1 MGGIRG
7 GFSTNNGR
15 ATWQAPSPER
25 TGVFFPLMRSWAAGI
40 VALYG
45 SGYLLGFAYDAF
57 ANVERLDSFAW
68 RLALIHLP
76 NVLGTVL
83 AVWIAARLL
92 PEPHRESAL
101 LYLAAALAMPILA
114 AARALLVAW
123 GLLTVEGISMMA
135 AAAVF
140 GGAAGLALDHLF
152 RPRRGGPTV
161 TTHGWGDSG
170 ASATEYMGTIVVAAA
185 VVTALSGT
193 SLGQTVANRI
203 RAEICKV
210 TGGSCATSDTAAGP
224 EKGLTDAQFEPALCN
239 THNESSTAG
248 NEVKLGWF
256 KIGNEYGFQKQD
268 YTTKDK
274 DKDGKP
280 VRKYRITF
288 SEAGKLGAT
297 WKPKFGLE
305 AGELEKQP
313 AAVEVE
319 GGLKFTSGDT
329 FEFDTAKKRD
339 DFLKKLD
346 ERASA
351 KAAMQFGRDYTSV
364 RAADRFL
371 KLDKEINDT
380 VKGQKISYGTIGA
393 EVTPNGSFQ
402 LSKEESA
409 VLSAKL
415 GGKLK
420 VSPSVTLTHDTIHN
434 LEGMT
439 YTFELEGGNSLD
451 MSGGGAGV
459 KGDASRKRTASVTV
473 NRDPKDHNKLKSI
486 VITHTSQ
493 SKGSGKLSGDKGK
506 EGSTPDPD
514 TGKKPKGK
522 VQGNTSADAT
532 ETETVTN
539 TIRFQDSDDPAKQTV
554 ADHDRATAEKWLRGN
569 NDKYS
574 PFTTLFSDTA
584 PTTEPKNGSD
594 FDKMMY
600 ARGQSSRTDF
610 TGVSN
615 AAELGFELNLASL
628 EIGYKAQFSKD
639 TQQLGDAE
647 FLGAPR
653 DGKRGYL
660 PYSYC
665 AN

>member
-7 GFSTNNGR
+7 GFSTGNGGTAWSASSR
-15 ATWQAPSPER
+15 EG
-25 TGVFFPLMRSWAAGI
+25 TGFFFPLMRSWAAGI
-40 VALYG
+40 VVLYG
-45 SGYLLGFAYDAF
+45 SGFLLGFAYDAF
-57 ANVERLDSFAW
+57 ANAERLGSFGW
-68 RLALIHLP
+68 RLALIYLP

-83 AVWIAARLL
+83 AVWIAARIL
-92 PEPHRESAL
+92 PEPHRDSSV
-101 LYLAAALAMPILA
+101 LYLVAALAMPVLA

-123 GLLTVEGISMMA
+123 DFLTVEGLSMMA
-135 AAAVF
+135 AAAVL
-140 GGAAGLALDHLF
+140 GSIAGLALDHLLGA
-152 RPRRGGPTV
+152 RRGAPGAV
-161 TTHGWGDSG
+161 HGWGDSG
-170 ASATEYMGTIVVAAA
+170 ASATEYMGTIVVVAA

-193 SLGQTVANRI
+193 SLGQAVSNRI

-210 TGGSCATSDTAAGP
+210 TGGSCATTSTAAGP
-224 EKGLTDAQFEPALCN
+224 DQGLTDAQFEPALCN

-268 YTTKDK
+268 YSTKDK
-274 DKDGKP
+274 DKDGNP

-288 SEAGKLGAT
+288 SEAGKLGAS
-297 WKPKFGLE
+297 WKPKFGME
-305 AGELEKQP
+305 AGEFEKQP
-313 AAVEVE
+313 AEVEVE

-346 ERASA
+346 ERAGA
-351 KAAMQFGRDYTSV
+351 KAAMQYGRDYTSV

-393 EVTPNGSFQ
+393 EGTANASLQ
-402 LSKEESA
+402 LSKEDSD

-415 GGKLK
+415 GGKVK
-420 VSPSVTLTHDTIHN
+420 ASPSVTLTHDTIHDV
-434 LEGMT
+434 EGMT

-451 MSGGGAGV
+451 MSGGGTGV
-459 KGDASRKRTASVTV
+459 KGDLSGKRTASVTV

-493 SKGSGKLSGDKGK
+493 EKGSGKLSGDKSK
-506 EGSTPDPD
+506 EGSTADPES
-514 TGKKPKGK
+514 GKKPKGK
-522 VQGNTSADAT
+522 VAGSTSADAT
-532 ETETVTN
+532 QTETVTN
-539 TIRFQDSDDPAKQTV
+539 TIRFQDSDDSAKQSVT
-554 ADHDRATAEKWLRGN
+554 DHDRATAESWLSG
-569 NDKYS
+569 DKDKTS

-584 PTTEPKNGSD
+584 PTSEPKNGTD
-594 FDKMMY
+594 FDKMMF
-600 ARGQSSRTDF
+600 ARGQSSRTAY

-615 AAELGFELNLASL
+615 AAELGFEINLASVGF
-628 EIGYKAQFSKD
+628 GYKAQFSKD